1 MEILNI
7 KRNEKVTNIEEAKKV
22 NTRHQ
27 NSLKKTKVNRIKII
41 TWHNLFVHS
50 TIIHNSQ
57 EAKTSIFATMSPEV
71 STRDELQVQWQKD

>member
-27 NSLKKTKVNRIKII
+27 NSLKKTKVNRTNKNYYL
-41 TWHNLFVHS
+41 TQLVCS
-50 TIIHNSQ
+50 
-57 EAKTSIFATMSPEV
+57 
-71 STRDELQVQWQKD
+71 